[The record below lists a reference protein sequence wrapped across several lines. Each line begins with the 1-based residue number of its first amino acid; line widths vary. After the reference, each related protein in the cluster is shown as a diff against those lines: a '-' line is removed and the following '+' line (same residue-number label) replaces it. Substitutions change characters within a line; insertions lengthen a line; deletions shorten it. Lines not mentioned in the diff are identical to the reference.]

1 MKQNRCKKSLKNIE
15 LLQRKHSEKNES
27 KDSKQK
33 KHEHRKLPS
42 RYKFEHIFK
51 NGDNIVMV
59 IA

>member
-1 MKQNRCKKSLKNIE
+1 MKQNRRKKSMKNIE
-15 LLQRKHSEKNES
+15 FLQRKHSERNES

-33 KHEHRKLPS
+33 KYELRKLPS
-42 RYKFEHIFK
+42 CYKFEHIFK

>member
-1 MKQNRCKKSLKNIE
+1 MKNIE

-42 RYKFEHIFK
+42 HYKFEHIFK